1 MGKKDTTAKPA
12 APAQRTTKPSA
23 PAAPNGAKKTAA
35 AKQPGASARMTKP
48 ATRAVKTVA
57 AKAPAFTTDDVALR
71 AYFIAEK
78 RRHLGQPGSEHGDW
92 LEAERQLLAET
103 KAPKKSAR

>member
-1 MGKKDTTAKPA
+1 MGKKDTNAKPA
-12 APAQRTTKPSA
+12 APVKRAAKPVA
-23 PAAPNGAKKTAA
+23 KAVPVAVKKTAVP
-35 AKQPGASARMTKP
+35 KKP
-48 ATRAVKTVA
+48 AKKSAG
-57 AKAPAFTTDDVALR
+57 FTTDDVALR

-92 LEAERQLLAET
+92 LEAERQLLAES